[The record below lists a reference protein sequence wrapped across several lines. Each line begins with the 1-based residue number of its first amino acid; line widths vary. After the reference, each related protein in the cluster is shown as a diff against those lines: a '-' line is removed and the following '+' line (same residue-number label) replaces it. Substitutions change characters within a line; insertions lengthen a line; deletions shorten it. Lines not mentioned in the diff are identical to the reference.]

1 MKKKY
6 LPWMV
11 SVAVF
16 LSIGVTVCLQFFSP
30 VTESDGAYIN
40 IDDNDTMDSVLTK
53 YAEVSGG
60 RHVTVFKWT
69 AFVLGYDKKIRTGHY
84 EISSHE
90 GLLSL
95 VRKLRSGM
103 QTPIKLTVPSVRTVE
118 RLAAELGE
126 RLMIDSTAIVTMLKD
141 SLTCAGYGLD
151 TANIIGIFIPNTY
164 ELYWNIPVKKFLDR
178 MKKESD
184 TFWTEQRLS
193 KAENAGMTPQEVITL
208 ASIIDEETANNGEKP
223 MIAGMYLNRLKS
235 GMPLQA
241 DPTVKFALRQF
252 GLKRI
257 YNNLL
262 NTDSPYNTYRNVG
275 LPPGPIRV
283 ASVAGIDAVLNY
295 VKHEYMYMCA
305 KEDFSGTH
313 NFARTYSEHLQ
324 NARKYSNA
332 LNERGIR

>member
-1 MKKKY
+1 MKKKH
-6 LPWMV
+6 LPWIVLIAVLLGV
-11 SVAVF
+11 SVMA
-16 LSIGVTVCLQFFSP
+16 CLQFFSP
-30 VTESDGAYIN
+30 IVKNDGAYIN
-40 IDDNDTMDSVLTK
+40 IDDNDNMDSVLTK
-53 YAEVSGG
+53 YAEISGDKY
-60 RHVTVFKWT
+60 VT
-69 AFVLGYDKKIRTGHY
+69 AFKLTASALGYDKRIRTGHY
-84 EISSHE
+84 EINPHE

-126 RLMIDSTAIVTMLKD
+126 RLMIDSTAIVAVLKD
-141 SLTCAGYGLD
+141 SSACAGYGLD
-151 TANIIGIFIPNTY
+151 TANIIGMFIPNTY

-184 TFWTEQRLS
+184 AFWSGQRLA
-193 KAENAGMTPQEVITL
+193 KAKTAGLTPQEVITL

-241 DPTVKFALRQF
+241 DPTIKFALRQF
-252 GLKRI
+252 ELRRI

-262 NTDSPYNTYRNVG
+262 HTDSPYNTYINTG

-283 ASVAGIDAVLNY
+283 ASVASIDAVLNH
-295 VKHEYMYMCA
+295 VKHDFMYMCA

-332 LNERGIR
+332 LNARGIR